1 MSSTSSTD
9 SSFDLSRYQPKALMR
24 RLESPVAPYYLL
36 LGSTGMLLL
45 FGLVMVLSA
54 SSVTSYAASGSSY
67 TVFKNQATYAV
78 IGVVV
83 AAIASRVPVRVW
95 KWLALPAF
103 FGAVLLEMA
112 VFSPIG
118 RTVQG
123 NRNWIGVGGFTLQP
137 SEAGKIAIILVA
149 AMVLTRK
156 RKVLSEW
163 RHVIIPL
170 FPMAALLLGLVLL
183 GHDLGTTMV
192 LGAIVGAVLFV
203 AGVRLRLFAAIGAF
217 AAAVVGAFVAT
228 NSNRTGRLDAWL
240 GTCINASTQ
249 GCYQKVHGL
258 YAMADGGW
266 WGVGLGASREKWS
279 WLPEAHNDFIFA
291 IIGEELGL
299 PGTLAVIALYVA
311 LGYACYRL
319 IVTSKDFFVRLA
331 TAGIMAWILVQAMI
345 NIGSVTGLLPIIGV
359 PLPLVSSGGSALVT
373 TLLALGMLI
382 SFARNEPI
390 CKSALEARPN
400 AVKRTLAVLPLGRR

>member
-1 MSSTSSTD
+1 MTAPSET
-9 SSFDLSRYQPKALMR
+9 SSFDLTRLQPKALMR

-36 LGSTGMLLL
+36 LGSTAMLLL

-54 SSVTSYAASGSSY
+54 SSVTSYQASGSSY
-67 TVFKNQATYAV
+67 TVFKNQAMYAA
-78 IGVVV
+78 IGVVF
-83 AAIASRVPVRVW
+83 ALIASRISVRVW

-103 FGAVLLEMA
+103 FAAVVLQVT
-112 VFSPIG
+112 VFSPLG

-123 NRNWIGVGGFTLQP
+123 NRNWIGFGSFSIQP

-149 AMVLTRK
+149 AMILTRK
-156 RKVLSEW
+156 RKVLAEW
-163 RHVIIPL
+163 RHVVIPL
-170 FPMAALLLGLVLL
+170 IPMVVLLLALVLL
-183 GHDLGTTMV
+183 GHDLGTAMV
-192 LGAIVGAVLFV
+192 LAAIVGAILFV
-203 AGVRLRLFAAIGAF
+203 AGVRMRVFAFFGAL
-217 AAAVVGAFVAT
+217 AAAAAAAFVVT
-228 NSNRTGRLDAWL
+228 SNNRTGRLDAWL
-240 GTCINASTQ
+240 GTCLNAQSA

-319 IVTSKDFFVRLA
+319 IVTSKDFFVRLV
-331 TAGIMAWILVQAMI
+331 TAGVMAWILVQAMI

-373 TLLALGMLI
+373 TLFALGILI
-382 SFARNEPI
+382 SFARNEPT
-390 CKSALEARPN
+390 CKEALAARPS
-400 AVKRTLAVLPLGRR
+400 AVKRTLAVLPLPRR

>member
-1 MSSTSSTD
+1 MSAQSQTD
-9 SSFDLSRYQPKALMR
+9 AVDLTRFNPKSLLR

-54 SSVTSYAASGSSY
+54 SSVTSYQASGSSY
-67 TVFKNQATYAV
+67 TVFKNQAMYAV

-83 AAIASRVPVRVW
+83 AMIASRVPVRFW
-95 KWLALPAF
+95 KWLALPAYAV
-103 FGAVLLEMA
+103 AVLLQMA
-112 VFSPIG
+112 VFSPVG

-123 NRNWIGVGGFTLQP
+123 NRNWIGFGSFTIQP

-163 RHVIIPL
+163 RHVVVPL
-170 FPMAALLLGLVLL
+170 MPMAVLLLGLVLL

-192 LGAIVGAVLFV
+192 LASIVGAILFV
-203 AGVRLRLFAAIGAF
+203 AGVRLRVFAFFGGL
-217 AAAVVGAFVAT
+217 AAAVALAFVAT

-240 GTCINASTQ
+240 GTCINAQSA

-319 IVTSKDFFVRLA
+319 IVNSNDFFVRLA
-331 TAGIMAWILVQAMI
+331 TAGVMAWILVQAMI

-373 TLLALGMLI
+373 TLFALGMLI
-382 SFARNEPI
+382 SFARNEPA
-390 CKSALEARPN
+390 CKAALAARPN
-400 AVKRTLAVLPLGRR
+400 AVKRTLAVLPLPRR

>member
-1 MSSTSSTD
+1 MSAPSETTT
-9 SSFDLSRYQPKALMR
+9 FDLSRLQPKALMR

-36 LGSTGMLLL
+36 LGSTAMLLL

-54 SSVTSYAASGSSY
+54 SSVTSYQASGSSY
-67 TVFKNQATYAV
+67 TVFKNQAMFAG
-78 IGVVV
+78 IGVVLAV
-83 AAIASRVPVRVW
+83 VASRVSTKVW
-95 KWLALPAF
+95 KWLALSAF
-103 FGAVLLEMA
+103 AGAVVLQMA
-112 VFSPIG
+112 VFSPLG

-123 NRNWIGVGGFTLQP
+123 NRNWIGFGSFSIQP
-137 SEAGKIAIILVA
+137 SEAGKIAIILVG
-149 AMVLTRK
+149 AMILTRK
-156 RKVLSEW
+156 RKVLGEW
-163 RHVIIPL
+163 RHVVIPFI
-170 FPMAALLLGLVLL
+170 FPLAIVLLGLVLA

-192 LGAIVGAVLFV
+192 LASIVGAILFV
-203 AGVRLRLFAAIGAF
+203 AGVRLRVFAFFGGL
-217 AAAVVGAFVAT
+217 AAAVALAFVAT
-228 NSNRTGRLDAWL
+228 NNNRTGRLDAWL
-240 GTCINASTQ
+240 GTCLNAQSA

-319 IVTSKDFFVRLA
+319 IVTSTDFFVRLV
-331 TAGIMAWILVQAMI
+331 TAGVMAWILVQAVI

-373 TLLALGMLI
+373 TLFALGILI
-382 SFARNEPI
+382 SFARNEPT
-390 CKSALEARPN
+390 CKAALAARPN
-400 AVKRTLAVLPLGRR
+400 AVKRTLAVLPLPRR

>member
-1 MSSTSSTD
+1 MSSASETSSV
-9 SSFDLSRYQPKALMR
+9 DLSRFQPKALMR

-36 LGSTGMLLL
+36 LGSTSLLLL

-54 SSVTSYAASGSSY
+54 SSVTSYQASGSSY
-67 TVFKNQATYAV
+67 TVFKNQAMYAV
-78 IGVVV
+78 IGVVF
-83 AAIASRVPVRVW
+83 ALIATRLSVRVW

-103 FGAVLLEMA
+103 VGAVLLQLT
-112 VFSPIG
+112 VFSPLG

-123 NRNWIGVGGFTLQP
+123 NRNWIGVGSFSVQP

-149 AMVLTRK
+149 AMILTRK
-156 RKVLSEW
+156 RKVLSQW
-163 RHVIIPL
+163 RHVVIPL
-170 FPMAALLLGLVLL
+170 IPMVVLLLGLVLL

-192 LGAIVGAVLFV
+192 LASIVGTILFV
-203 AGVRLRLFAAIGAF
+203 AGVRVRIFAFFGAF
-217 AAAVVGAFVAT
+217 ASAVALTFVAT
-228 NSNRTGRLDAWL
+228 NSNRSGRLDAWL
-240 GTCINASTQ
+240 GTCINAQSA
-249 GCYQKVHGL
+249 GCYQKIHGL

-311 LGYACYRL
+311 LAYACYRL
-319 IVTSKDFFVRLA
+319 IVTSHDFFVRLT
-331 TAGIMAWILVQAMI
+331 TAGVMAWILVQAMI

-373 TLLALGMLI
+373 TLFALGILI
-382 SFARNEPI
+382 SFARNEPA
-390 CKSALEARPN
+390 CKAALAARPS
-400 AVKRTLAVLPLGRR
+400 AVKRTLAVLPLPRR

>member
-1 MSSTSSTD
+1 MTSSSQTG
-9 SSFDLSRYQPKALMR
+9 SVDLTRFSPKSLLR

-54 SSVTSYAASGSSY
+54 SSVTSYQASGSSY
-67 TVFKNQATYAV
+67 TVFKNQAMYAA

-83 AAIASRVPVRVW
+83 ALVASRLSVRVW

-103 FGAVLLEMA
+103 GVAVLLQMA

-123 NRNWIGVGGFTLQP
+123 NRNWIGFGSFTIQP
-137 SEAGKIAIILVA
+137 PEAGKIAIILVA
-149 AMVLTRK
+149 AMLLTRK
-156 RKVLSEW
+156 RKVLAEW
-163 RHVIIPL
+163 RHVVIPL
-170 FPMAALLLGLVLL
+170 IPMAALLLGLVLL

-192 LGAIVGAVLFV
+192 LASILGAILFV
-203 AGVRLRLFAAIGAF
+203 AGVRLRVFAFFGSL
-217 AAAVVGAFVAT
+217 AAAVALAFVAT

-240 GTCINASTQ
+240 GTCINAHTA

-299 PGTLAVIALYVA
+299 PGTLAVLALYVA

-319 IVTSKDFFVRLA
+319 IVNSNDFFVRLA
-331 TAGIMAWILVQAMI
+331 TAGIMDWILVQAMI

-373 TLLALGMLI
+373 TLFALGILI
-382 SFARNEPI
+382 SFARNEPA
-390 CKSALEARPN
+390 CKAALAARPN
-400 AVKRTLAVLPLGRR
+400 AVKRTLAVLPLPRR